1 MKLKLHSNKIVPIIL
16 AAGRGS
22 RMKRL
27 TKNKPK
33 SFVKIDKSKRLI
45 DKVIENFVS
54 LDFKKI
60 TLITGYKSSQFNEF
74 KKINNLPKTG
84 EKIVVAMSGGVD
96 SSVTAAILNHLG
108 YEVIGVSM
116 KLYEASKV
124 SASKTCCSGK
134 DIRDARTVAKKIGIK
149 HFIVDYKSRFKQ
161 SVIEN
166 FIESYNKGHTPIPCI
181 KCNQTVKFKDMIDF
195 SKSIGCPYL
204 ATGHYVKRI
213 EEDGRIHLY
222 QANDKTKD
230 QSYFLFA
237 TTQNQLKTLR
247 FPLGYFTKQEI
258 RNLAKFFSLDVADKP
273 DSQDICFIPDGNYR
287 DFLKKHSTSSFKQ
300 GVIETVDGTSLGFH
314 DGLANYTIGQRKGI
328 GIGGIKGQT
337 EHRPF
342 YVVDINLKNNKVI
355 VGPKDKLKKY
365 FIYLKDLN
373 FCSGDLPLKPFKA
386 TIKIRP
392 LFKINTN
399 IQGSRIPTHERLKR
413 PVSSSRVR

>member
-1 MKLKLHSNKIVPIIL
+1 MNI
-16 AAGRGS
+16 
-22 RMKRL
+22 
-27 TKNKPK
+27 
-33 SFVKIDKSKRLI
+33 
-45 DKVIENFVS
+45 NF
-54 LDFKKI
+54 
-60 TLITGYKSSQFNEF
+60 TEF

-116 KLYEASKV
+116 KLYEASKA

-161 SVIEN
+161 SVIED

-181 KCNQTVKFKDMIDF
+181 KCNQTVKFKDMLDF
-195 SKSIGCPYL
+195 SKSIGCSYL

-247 FPLGYFTKQEI
+247 FPLGYFTKQKI
-258 RNLAKFFSLDVADKP
+258 RTLAKFFSLD
-273 DSQDICFIPDGNYR
+273 
-287 DFLKKHSTSSFKQ
+287 
-300 GVIETVDGTSLGFH
+300 
-314 DGLANYTIGQRKGI
+314 
-328 GIGGIKGQT
+328 
-337 EHRPF
+337 
-342 YVVDINLKNNKVI
+342 
-355 VGPKDKLKKY
+355 
-365 FIYLKDLN
+365 
-373 FCSGDLPLKPFKA
+373 
-386 TIKIRP
+386 
-392 LFKINTN
+392 
-399 IQGSRIPTHERLKR
+399 
-413 PVSSSRVR
+413 